1 VSFTHRVAATLG
13 YAALM
18 TERLATYLDV
28 PLRYP
33 LFCAA
38 SASAVLEAPPPA
50 GTFQRAYAF

>member
-1 VSFTHRVAATLG
+1 
-13 YAALM
+13 M